1 MSDRNREIELADEE
15 QTMALGEA
23 IGRTLRGGDCIALD
37 GELAAGK
44 TSFVRGLARALGIDP
59 QEVSSPTFVYVHTY
73 IGNGLRLNHADLW
86 RLKSVDELHSLGWDE
101 LTSDPNAVLAI
112 EWASRIPQAIPTS
125 HIHVQLEIVH
135 AANSADPNAE
145 ATSTRRATIHDCRQ
159 DRCATGF

>member
-1 MSDRNREIELADEE
+1 MSDRKREIELANEE

-44 TSFVRGLARALGIDP
+44 TSFVRGVARALGIDP
-59 QEVSSPTFVYVHTY
+59 LEVSSPTFVYVHTY
-73 IGNGLRLNHADLW
+73 IGSGLRLNHADLW

-101 LTSDPNAVLAI
+101 LTSAPDSVLAI

-125 HIHVQLEIVH
+125 HLHVQLAIVTD
-135 AANSADPNAE
+135 ANPAQPNAV
-145 ATSTRRATIHDCRQ
+145 AASTRRATIDDRRQ
-159 DRCATGF
+159 IQ